1 MKIER
6 EWAEK
11 KDYSLLFF
19 SGLMKTFFFVEGDE
33 NLLDEIF
40 KGKITDIIITKLW
53 YAF

>member
-19 SGLMKTFFFVEGDE
+19 SGLMKTFFFFGGVGE

-40 KGKITDIIITKLW
+40 KGRLRT
-53 YAF
+53 

>member
-1 MKIER
+1 MKIKR

-11 KDYSLLFF
+11 KDYSLLFL
-19 SGLMKTFFFVEGDE
+19 SGLMKTVFFLGE

-40 KGKITDIIITKLW
+40 KRKITDIIITKLW